1 MPDAANA
8 PWKVFLNLRALEPAY
23 GREGIIAALSHRYQY
38 VRSPTYERGEI
49 CATLERSTV
58 SAESAVWRGRRV
70 QRPQTFDVTVRFD
83 FQTPER
89 ARLLSG
95 CSCNGWGMRCEHAP
109 ALLVDLAVHP
119 AMLDALIEGQPTRYF
134 VDELPPLRAAALEE
148 YQAATVGAHWF
159 TLPPRAASRSW
170 DIRLSVL
177 DPRAPS
183 ARDVPPDVPTLEL
196 RLQDPTERTLL
207 DPRDIVS
214 RPVPMFERRLMALGA
229 PLARGRKGVSLTA
242 TSASVALHLLSTSHR
257 DVHLG
262 ESGREHLRFSPHAAS
277 LRVVRTTLPR
287 GSLSMG
293 ARPWLP
299 GASER
304 DEVQA
309 LEGRWSVD
317 ADGLDVSARDAVL
330 FTGPFPFVW
339 ISSISTFYPVDPSV
353 DLDVAWSLYRRP
365 SAELPVRHAATVY
378 AGLQKALAGRAVK
391 LPPPEQMG
399 LAPRAEATMTLR
411 VAGAPLDVR
420 ATLEARYDFGTLTVG
435 PAGPLAPVDFEH
447 DVRRDRER
455 EESVTA
461 RVLAAGL
468 HWSEADGAFVAAQQ
482 EAVDFWVRGIAALRE
497 EHHAPMQ
504 LFVAENL
511 KHVAVR
517 PPVKPR
523 VRVSLSGG
531 LLDTEVRFDVGELAA
546 DIELVR
552 EALKNKKRWVAL
564 DDGSVAEIQDA
575 VAAFVDELA
584 EVMPAKSSKVK
595 LAAHQL
601 GRVERW
607 VDAGV
612 GGEIDPAIEGFRT
625 RLRALAVK
633 GDAELPK
640 GLDASLRPYQMQ
652 GVAWLEFLDG
662 IGAGGILA
670 DDMGLGKT
678 VTALT
683 ALLWRKERDG
693 HAPSLVVCPTSVAP
707 NWVREAARFTPDLKV
722 HLYHGIA
729 REKDAATLEAADIV
743 VTTYALLRRD
753 VALLAGI
760 KWRYALLD
768 EAQNIKNAGA
778 QTAQSARELTAERR
792 LALTGTPVEN
802 NLGELWSIMDFCN
815 PGMLGSARDFSTRY
829 ERGISIDPKGAEAIR
844 LRAMVRPFL
853 LRRTK
858 REVLKELPPKQ
869 EIDQVVAPTARQRRL
884 YDALSATLLADVE
897 RKIEEVGLARSGINI
912 LTALL
917 RLRQMACDPR
927 LVDAGQPA
935 ATSAKRDAFLDL
947 VRALTAESRRV
958 LVFSQFVELL
968 TLWRADL
975 DAAGIGYEYLDGR
988 TRDREGAVTRFQ
1000 SGNVPLFLISLK
1012 AGGTGLNLTAADTVI
1027 HCDPWWNPAVEDQA
1041 TDRAHRIGQT
1051 RSVTV
1056 YRLITKG
1063 TVEEKIVALKG
1074 RKKELAEAVIA
1085 EDAGALK
1092 GLSADDIRLL
1102 LGGAEGDGFEDDD
1115 EPAGETLT
1123 LAKAP
1128 KRRAAKGA

>member
-8 PWKVFLNLRALEPAY
+8 PWKVFLNLRSLEPAF
-23 GREGIIAALSHRYQY
+23 GRDGIISALSHRYVY
-38 VRSPTYERGEI
+38 VRAPAFEHGEI
-49 CATLERSTV
+49 TATLQSGTV
-58 SAESAVWRGRRV
+58 TAESPVWRGRRA
-70 QRPQTFDVTVRFD
+70 QRPQTYDVSVRFH
-83 FQTPER
+83 FETRER
-89 ARLLSG
+89 ARLISD
-95 CSCNGWGMRCEHAP
+95 CSCNGWGVRCEHAP
-109 ALLVDLAVHP
+109 ALLVDLAVHHE
-119 AMLDALIEGQPTRYF
+119 MLDALVGGKPTRYF
-134 VDELPPLRAAALEE
+134 IDDLAALRAAALEE

-159 TLPPRAASRSW
+159 TLPPRGTSKPW
-170 DIRLSVL
+170 DIRLNVL

-183 ARDVPPDVPTLEL
+183 PRDVAPDVPTIEL
-196 RLQDPTERTLL
+196 RFQDPNDRTLL
-207 DPRDIVS
+207 DPRDVVT
-214 RPVPMFERRLMALGA
+214 RPLPAFERRLVALGA
-229 PLARGRKGVSLTA
+229 PLTRGRKGVSLTA

-257 DVHLG
+257 EVHLG
-262 ESGREHLRFSPHAAS
+262 EAGKELLRFSPHLAS

-287 GSLSMG
+287 AALSMS

-304 DEVQA
+304 DDVQA
-309 LEGRWSVD
+309 LEGRWTVE
-317 ADGLDVSARDAVL
+317 AETVDVSARDAVI
-330 FTGPFPFVW
+330 FTGPFPFLW
-339 ISSISTFYPVDPSV
+339 IPSRATFYAVDPSV
-353 DLDVAWSLYRRP
+353 DPDVAWSLYRRP

-378 AGLQKALAGRAVK
+378 AGLQKALAGRAVT

-411 VAGAPLDVR
+411 VSGAPLDVR
-420 ATLEARYDFGTLTVG
+420 AQLEARYDFGVLEVG

-455 EESVTA
+455 EEGVVA

-468 HWSEADGAFVAAQQ
+468 RWSDADGAFVATQQ
-482 EAVDFWVRGIAALRE
+482 EAVDFWVRGVPSLRE
-497 EHHAPMQ
+497 EHRAPTG
-504 LFVAENL
+504 LFIAENL

-517 PPVKPR
+517 PPVKAR

-552 EALKNKKRWVAL
+552 EALKNKRRWVAL

-584 EVMPAKSSKVK
+584 EVMPAKASKVK

-612 GGEIDPAIEGFRT
+612 GGEIDPAIEGFRA

-640 GLDASLRPYQMQ
+640 GLNASLRPYQMQ

-662 IGAGGILA
+662 LGAGGILA

-802 NLGELWSIMDFCN
+802 HLGELWSIMDFCN
-815 PGMLGSARDFSTRY
+815 PGMLGSARDFSSRY
-829 ERGISIDPKGAEAIR
+829 ERGISIDPRGAEAMR

-947 VRALTAESRRV
+947 VRSLTEEGRRV

-1000 SGNVPLFLISLK
+1000 TGTVPLFLISLK

-1074 RKKELAEAVIA
+1074 RKKALAEAVIA

-1092 GLSADDIRLL
+1092 GLSADDVRLL

-1115 EPAGETLT
+1115 EPEAQVLT

-1128 KRRAAKGA
+1128 KRKAAKRP